1 MGYPDAAWE
10 RAMTVQEVMLKAVS
24 GEWHWFKAAEVLGWS
39 PRTLRRW
46 RERYEAHGYAGLI
59 DKRLLRPSIHRVPPG
74 EVEQVLR
81 LYRERYAGF
90 NVRHFHDI
98 ARREHGVT
106 VSYSFVKQALQTA
119 GLVKKYR
126 ARGRHRRRREPR
138 ACVGELLHLDGSPH
152 AWLALVPDW
161 RGTLITVVDDA
172 TTTLLYA
179 QRWPQETIRA
189 VMSALAH
196 VLRTDGLPMAL
207 YTDRAGWAFHTPKA
221 GGPVDKGR
229 FTQVGRA
236 LRQLGIEH
244 IPAYSPQAR
253 GRSERMN
260 RTLQGRLVNELRVA
274 GATTLEGANAYLRDV
289 YLPRHNETFRRPPR
303 DPANAFV
310 PLGAVDLDTILCQEE
325 ERVVAPDNTVT
336 VAGQVLQIDRQ
347 PGRRTCAGLRV
358 IVRQHLDRTITIT
371 RPPAVRLGHFRADG
385 QPLRATRLPAGSDR
399 KIDRPESPRTDDRH
413 RGKAGVF
420 PVSAAFAGVTA

>member
-10 RAMTVQEVMLKAVS
+10 RAMKVQDVILRALS
-24 GEWHWFKAAEVLGWS
+24 GEIHWFRAAEIVGLS
-39 PRTLRRW
+39 PRSLRRW
-46 RERYEAHGYAGLI
+46 RERYEAHGYDGLI
-59 DKRLLRPSIHRVPPG
+59 DKRHRRPSLRRVPIAD
-74 EVEQVLR
+74 VEHALR

-90 NVRHFHDI
+90 NVRHFYEV
-98 ARREHGVT
+98 AQREHGVQL
-106 VSYSFVKQALQTA
+106 SYSFVKHALQGA
-119 GLVKKYR
+119 GLVKKHR

-138 ACVGELLHLDGSPH
+138 ACFGELLHLDGSPH
-152 AWLALVPDW
+152 GWLALTPEW

-172 TTTLLYA
+172 TKALLYG
-179 QRWPQETIRA
+179 QLWPQETIRA

-196 VLRTDGLPMAL
+196 VLRTEGLPMAL

-274 GATTLEGANAYLRDV
+274 GAATLETANTYLRDV
-289 YLPRHNETFRRPPR
+289 YLPRHNGTFRRPPR
-303 DPANAFV
+303 DPATAFV

-325 ERVVAPDNTVT
+325 ERIVAPDNTVT
-336 VAGQVLQIDRQ
+336 VVGQVLQIDRQ
-347 PGRRTCAGLRV
+347 PDRRTCVGLRV
-358 IVRQHLDRTITIT
+358 IVRQHLDATITIT

-385 QPLRATRLPAGSDR
+385 QPLRVKCILTRSDR
-399 KIDRPESPRTDDRH
+399 KMDRPGCPRDDDR
-413 RGKAGVF
+413 RGGKAGAS
-420 PVSAAFAGVTA
+420 PVSVPFAGGTA